1 MMELL
6 DTGLKAGGWTAAWA
20 ALLWFINQR
29 LPKAISV
36 QEEKDAAMD
45 SMRETI
51 EFQGG
56 EIKKL
61 QEEARVNRDEMRG
74 LRKEIRESSTKAH
87 KLLLAVHHCVMEY
100 PETTTWW
107 HDQLAKME
115 KEI

>member
-6 DTGLKAGGWTAAWA
+6 DSGLQAGGWATAFAT
-20 ALLWFINQR
+20 LLWFINQR
-29 LPKAISV
+29 LPKAKTA

-51 EFQGG
+51 KFQGG
-56 EIKKL
+56 EITQL
-61 QEEARVNRDEMRG
+61 QKEIADNRDEVQA
-74 LRKEIRESSTKAH
+74 LRKDVRQSATKAH
-87 KLLLAVHHCVMEY
+87 RLLLAVHHCVMEY

-107 HDQLAKME
+107 HNQLAAME